1 MLNSEQRSKVTVESL
16 LRLKR
21 SERPAPEFWST
32 FERELRQKQLTALL
46 EKRPWWREMPQL
58 LARRAYLPIGATA
71 VLAFTLVSVKF
82 YAPTQLVQL
91 ESPSS
96 GDAAAMVNRAAART
110 PVAAVEEAPSI
121 NRSEN
126 ANSLSD
132 GRRENVAMA
141 AEAPAQADDD
151 GSASTVNTPVT
162 STDSPSSRYI
172 ATNLDRLEK
181 TDPELVQAVMGS
193 RLSAPAR
200 VQTASLPLNEFASVP
215 NNLARRSRIL
225 AQYNERPLNP
235 EPSAPELVRE
245 RLARRLGDSDINDR
259 ISRIGLKGDQ
269 VSLGLTLRL

>member
-1 MLNSEQRSKVTVESL
+1 MLNSEQRPKITVEDL

-32 FERELRQKQLTALL
+32 FECELRQKQLTALL
-46 EKRPWWREMPQL
+46 EKRPWWQDIPQL

-71 VLAFTLVSVKF
+71 VLAFTLVTVKF

-91 ESPSS
+91 ETPASDDS
-96 GDAAAMVNRAAART
+96 AITVNRADRA
-110 PVAAVEEAPSI
+110 PVAAVEATPSV
-121 NRSEN
+121 N
-126 ANSLSD
+126 
-132 GRRENVAMA
+132 RREVANTISEGRAGNVAMV
-141 AEAPAQADDD
+141 AEALAQANVDV
-151 GSASTVNTPVT
+151 SASTVNAPVA
-162 STDSPSSRYI
+162 SPDSPSSRYI

-200 VQTASLPLNEFASVP
+200 LQTASLPLNEFASVP

-225 AQYNERPLNP
+225 AQYSDRQLNP

-245 RLARRLGDSDINDR
+245 RLSRRLGDNEITDR